1 MFDDNDSESP
11 LYGRQSEILSTLLT
25 QLKKEGKNISSEAKD
40 IHLKQITRII
50 RQFIDIA
57 DAFRASNVNALKSG
71 RRTPEDTQTLV
82 KLLSSMKTSLKQC
95 QSNVHNI
102 QSDLITGINE
112 HQEVMKLRGENTR
125 LQFKEMQGGPIHAL
139 RNLCNEQKRVLMN
152 LEDENNHL
160 RKSLEL
166 SKSRQSKEL
175 NDLKGKVA
183 PLDEKMRRW
192 QHDLADMKELSS
204 INVKHTI
211 DRLQF
216 DISELNKKFRNFKL
230 HHDEELMEAR
240 KASNTIRLAWQ
251 MHERRA
257 KRLQVSYDS
266 IMPYLYGQGIQT
278 NLNYQKDHMTLAQGI
293 DCLRV
298 ELDEFDK
305 RYTLV
310 TQELE
315 MARAECHV
323 LREKYMKKVI
333 DGQKKVNENE
343 NAIQLRHVVEANE
356 EQISTLKK
364 RYIDDIERIKKDH
377 EMELTYQLRN
387 TVNARE
393 READQYYK
401 ERLER
406 DLKNALKE
414 IVTLKDK
421 LRSDKINNNEVT
433 PQELYQRQIHQEF
446 LQQKKND
453 KSINPVSKH
462 VQNSNYVEIKNPSY
476 QLNNKKVRQTNTI
489 NSTILQTPTII
500 SSMKESRRSSRKP
513 PPPPSLFKEQKNE
526 EITTSIKIPNNNDAS
541 PNAITTPESNIPST
555 ELIIEK
561 NTPPKKKRKA
571 LKKIEAVAYTAK
583 AAAFFKKALIRKHIK
598 TSSTSSNNTNNIN
611 ENFSKNA
618 YGSSSSATSPISNKS
633 GTLSPSAKFN
643 F

>member
-1 MFDDNDSESP
+1 
-11 LYGRQSEILSTLLT
+11 
-25 QLKKEGKNISSEAKD
+25 
-40 IHLKQITRII
+40 
-50 RQFIDIA
+50 
-57 DAFRASNVNALKSG
+57 
-71 RRTPEDTQTLV
+71 
-82 KLLSSMKTSLKQC
+82 
-95 QSNVHNI
+95 
-102 QSDLITGINE
+102 
-112 HQEVMKLRGENTR
+112 
-125 LQFKEMQGGPIHAL
+125 
-139 RNLCNEQKRVLMN
+139 
-152 LEDENNHL
+152 
-160 RKSLEL
+160 
-166 SKSRQSKEL
+166 
-175 NDLKGKVA
+175 
-183 PLDEKMRRW
+183 
-192 QHDLADMKELSS
+192 
-204 INVKHTI
+204 
-211 DRLQF
+211 
-216 DISELNKKFRNFKL
+216 
-230 HHDEELMEAR
+230 
-240 KASNTIRLAWQ
+240 
-251 MHERRA
+251 
-257 KRLQVSYDS
+257 
-266 IMPYLYGQGIQT
+266 
-278 NLNYQKDHMTLAQGI
+278 MTLAQGI

-356 EQISTLKK
+356 DQISTLKK

-526 EITTSIKIPNNNDAS
+526 EITRSIKIPNYNDAS

-555 ELIIEK
+555 ELIIKK
-561 NTPPKKKRKA
+561 NTPPKKRER
-571 LKKIEAVAYTAK
+571 L
-583 AAAFFKKALIRKHIK
+583 
-598 TSSTSSNNTNNIN
+598 
-611 ENFSKNA
+611 SKN
-618 YGSSSSATSPISNKS
+618 
-633 GTLSPSAKFN
+633 
-643 F
+643 